1 MRRIGAQDPLDE
13 VEDLE
18 DHDFISYFIE
28 DMEAYGKSSSTL
40 YEYERVLRDF
50 DDFTDTHHARA
61 SRRDCMGYIS
71 DLRSRGLSASTVSTY
86 ASYLHR
92 FYSYLV
98 KADEFPHSNN
108 PMALVTEEMS
118 EGIDK
123 NPQRRELSVTDVT
136 EFLKTVNH
144 PRDRCILVTL
154 FKTGMRAGEL
164 SNLKLEDISLTTDL
178 DDEFGLGGNARL
190 SRNSL
195 LVVSDRDG
203 NKRLRDTLI
212 PIDDELRKELV
223 RWLRVRPEN
232 GSSRGRVNQK
242 IHERLEAEASMARK
256 SEISERPETDSDAVF
271 VSLSRASETGSLSPE
286 AVSSLMRKY
295 TQPYGWWEEGRGL
308 EENVTPHY
316 CRHFFTTHLR
326 EASGDDAL
334 VKYLRG
340 DVGGDVIETYT
351 HQWGDNVRESYEKYI
366 YRLVS

>member
-1 MRRIGAQDPLDE
+1 MRRIGAQDLLDE

-223 RWLRVRPEN
+223 RWLRVRPE
-232 GSSRGRVNQK
+232 
-242 IHERLEAEASMARK
+242 
-256 SEISERPETDSDAVF
+256 TDSDAVF

-295 TQPYGWWEEGRGL
+295 TQPYGWWEEGRSL

-334 VKYLRG
+334 IKYLRG